1 MSPLDVRPAGSPDAE
16 FIRSCLTEHFTS
28 TFVALHD
35 ELIDASALPN
45 LIAWSGTT
53 PAGLLSYRSALRPA
67 SAGNR
72 DSASDDRAGRPAATE
87 WEIVAIATDLPGR
100 GVGTALI
107 DALRD
112 RARAARVPL
121 LWLVTTNNNTN
132 ALRFYQR
139 KGFDLVRIDRGAVD
153 RARLRKPSMPT
164 HVDGIPMRHEIELEM
179 VVDPV

>member
-1 MSPLDVRPAGSPDAE
+1 MSPLDVRPAGPQDAE
-16 FIRSCLTEHFTS
+16 FIRNCLTAHFTS

-35 ELIDASALPN
+35 ELVDASALPN
-45 LIAWSGTT
+45 LIAWSGAT

-72 DSASDDRAGRPAATE
+72 DARSDAGLPAAAE
-87 WEIVAIATDLPGR
+87 WEIVAIATELPGR

-107 DALRD
+107 DALRE

-139 KGFDLVRIDRGAVD
+139 KGFDIVRIDRGAVD

-179 VVDPV
+179 VVEDPA